1 MNPNLPPHS
10 THTNCNHDYR
20 KQFEQIFELYYNNVV
35 HYAFFYLNDY
45 EKAREVAQDVFFAV
59 WKNIDEVEEVTF
71 SWILTIAKNKCLN
84 VLRSESHHL
93 KYANATLSQGKK
105 REINLYT
112 LENSQVESLMETS
125 EISRIMCEALD
136 KMPSKTKEAFLLN
149 RFENKSYNEI
159 AEMQHVSRKN
169 IEYRIMYAL
178 KILRKSLADFI
189 VIILGIM

>member
-1 MNPNLPPHS
+1 MNQNLTPPS
-10 THTNCNHDYR
+10 LPTEDHDYR
-20 KQFEQIFELYYNNVV
+20 KQFEQIFELYYNNVI
-35 HYAFFYLNDY
+35 HYAFYYLNDY
-45 EKAREVAQDVFFAV
+45 EKARDVAQDVFFAV
-59 WKNIDEVEEVTF
+59 WKNIDEVEQVTF

-93 KYANATLSQGKK
+93 KYTTTTLSQQKK

-125 EISRIMCEALD
+125 EISRIMCQALD
-136 KMPSKTKEAFLLN
+136 KMPQKTKEAFLLN
-149 RFENKSYNEI
+149 RFENKSYTEI
-159 AEMQHVSRKN
+159 AEIQQVSRKN

-189 VIILGIM
+189 VIILGII